1 MQAARFMEEKL
12 LVEEESTRLRV
23 LNKELKQRVKF
34 LKRNLNDARFENR
47 MHEKSISLKEKLQR
61 SPEQKLA

>member
-1 MQAARFMEEKL
+1 MEEKL